1 MENEFTREGIAFVG
15 HTLSPLFLN
24 DPSRGKV
31 DALIAA
37 MGELDLP
44 TAAAEWPFCDERAAF
59 DALSALKEGAREGAS
74 ESLVREYRR
83 LFVGPGAKPCPP
95 WGSVYTDSECVIFGE
110 STLALRFWMRAHG
123 IERLGDEA
131 TPEDHIGLMLEL
143 MAWMSEEK
151 PELLGEYL
159 REHLLTWSSHF
170 LGQLESAA
178 VHPFYRGL
186 ASIAKLSLEGIQEEL
201 GLEVNYP
208 RYFR

>member
-1 MENEFTREGIAFVG
+1 MSVMQVNENVAFVG
-15 HTLSPLFLN
+15 HTLAPLFLN
-24 DPSRGKV
+24 DPSRGAV

-37 MGELDLP
+37 MGSLELP
-44 TAAAEWPFCDERAAF
+44 AAAEEWPFCDNNAAYG
-59 DALSALKEGAREGAS
+59 ALSALKEGAQGGIDDE
-74 ESLVREYRR
+74 LVREYRR
-83 LFVGPGAKPCPP
+83 LFVGPGTKPCPP

-110 STLALRFWMRAHG
+110 STLALRFWMRQHG

-143 MAWMSEEK
+143 MAWISKEK
-151 PELLGEYL
+151 PELLDEYL

-170 LGQLESAA
+170 LGQLEEAA
-178 VHPFYRGL
+178 NHPFYRGL

-201 GLEVNYP
+201 KLEVTYP